1 MSKVLVIGG
10 SGFLGS
16 HVADCLIENNHKV
29 TIFDKSS
36 NLYFNDKQKFIKG
49 DTLSSSDLSK
59 AIKGNDIVY
68 NFSGISEID
77 EVKKNP
83 IEGVKQNILSN
94 VMILDLCKKYKIK
107 RYIFGSSIYV
117 HSNSGNFY
125 KSTKIACESL
135 IESYEEVY
143 GLNYTILRY
152 GSIYGLRSDNRNGIY
167 NFIFQAIKDK
177 KINFNG
183 KSDALREYIHV
194 LDASR
199 ISVEILNKK
208 YTNKH
213 IILTGNQS
221 TKIKDLI
228 TMIKNILNNNKIKV
242 TYKETKNSHYHMTPY
257 SYNPKFGIK
266 LTSNPSVD
274 LGQGLLEIINDI
286 KTKSNN
292 DKK

>member
-36 NLYFNDKQKFIKG
+36 NLYLNDKQKFIIG

-135 IESYEEVY
+135 IESYEY
-143 GLNYTILRY
+143 KIN
-152 GSIYGLRSDNRNGIY
+152 NGISLFKK
-167 NFIFQAIKDK
+167 NQIK
-177 KINFNG
+177 
-183 KSDALREYIHV
+183 E
-194 LDASR
+194 
-199 ISVEILNKK
+199 
-208 YTNKH
+208 
-213 IILTGNQS
+213 
-221 TKIKDLI
+221 
-228 TMIKNILNNNKIKV
+228 
-242 TYKETKNSHYHMTPY
+242 
-257 SYNPKFGIK
+257 
-266 LTSNPSVD
+266 
-274 LGQGLLEIINDI
+274 
-286 KTKSNN
+286 
-292 DKK
+292 

>member
-16 HVADCLIENNHKV
+16 HVADCLTANNHQV
-29 TIFDKSS
+29 TIFDKKISV
-36 NLYFNDKQKFIKG
+36 FKQKKQKFIIG
-49 DTLSSSDLSK
+49 DTLSTKNLSNV
-59 AIKGNDIVY
+59 IKDKDFVY

-83 IEGVKQNILSN
+83 VEGVKQNILSN
-94 VMILDLCKKYKIK
+94 TLILDLCKKYKIK

-117 HSNSGNFY
+117 HSNAGNFY
-125 KSTKIACESL
+125 KSTKIACESI

-143 GLNYTILRY
+143 GLNFTILRY
-152 GSIYGLRSDNRNGIY
+152 GSIYGLRSDERNGIF
-167 NFIFQAIKDK
+167 NFIDQALRNK

-194 LDASR
+194 LDAAS
-199 ISVEILNKK
+199 ISVDILNNK
-208 YTNKH
+208 YKNKH
-213 IILTGNQS
+213 VILSGNQS

-242 TYKETKNSHYHMTPY
+242 TYKNTKNSHYHMTPY
-257 SYNPKFGIK
+257 SYNPRFGIK
-266 LTSNPSVD
+266 LSSNPSID
-274 LGQGLLEIINDI
+274 LGQGLLEIINEI
-286 KTKSNN
+286 KVKSKNV
-292 DKK
+292 KK